1 MVSTIHHFYD
11 KWKHNHNLVQYAQLQ
26 RADGTDIG
34 QANIP
39 RDSRR
44 EKKARIPDVE
54 FESDRQTEHDMD
66 ELMTIVV
73 YLMLREMKR
82 RKAGKRAEGLGLV
95 GDVLGMV
102 GS

>member
-1 MVSTIHHFYD
+1 MI
-11 KWKHNHNLVQYAQLQ
+11 KWKHDHNLVQYTQLQ
-26 RADGTDIG
+26 RGDGTDIE

-54 FESDRQTEHDMD
+54 SESDRQTEHDID

-73 YLMLREMKR
+73 YLMLREMKK
-82 RKAGKRAEGLGLV
+82 RKAGKRAEGLKLV
-95 GDVLGMV
+95 RDVLSTV
-102 GS
+102 NS